1 MNIDNV
7 LDLTDLRFGY
17 APGQTLIDIEHFNIN
32 RGESVFLRGPSG
44 SGKSTLLGL
53 IGGVLTP
60 QSGALSICGSDMT
73 TLSSSQRDK
82 ARADHLGIIFQQ
94 FNLLPYIGVLQNCIL
109 PCRFS
114 AHRRDRAIEAS
125 GSVMAAAEALVRAL
139 GLTEDQL
146 SRPVG
151 ELSVGQQQRVAV
163 ARALIG
169 GPDLIIADEPTSA
182 LDHDNRDI
190 FIELLHQSRQQFGS
204 ALLFVSHDQ
213 SLASNFDRSVSLSHL
228 NQKAMA

>member
-1 MNIDNV
+1 MSIDSV
-7 LDLTDLRFGY
+7 LNLTDLRFGY
-17 APGQTLIDIEHFNIN
+17 APNQTLIEIDSFNIN
-32 RGESVFLRGPSG
+32 RGESIFLRGPSG

-60 QSGALSICGSDMT
+60 QAGHLSICGADMT
-73 TLSSSQRDK
+73 ALSSGQRDQR
-82 ARADHLGIIFQQ
+82 RADHLGIIFQQ

-114 AHRRDRAIEAS
+114 ARRRQHAVDAS
-125 GSVMAAAEALVRAL
+125 GSVLAAAEALVRGL
-139 GLTEDQL
+139 GLTQEQL
-146 SRPVG
+146 TRPVG

-182 LDHDNRDI
+182 LDHDNRDR
-190 FIELLHQSRQQFGS
+190 FIDLLNQSREAFGS

-213 SLASNFDRSVSLSHL
+213 SLASHFDRSVSLSDI
-228 NQKAMA
+228 NQTVTA